1 MRDQRNA
8 SRRISDHAI
17 AQRSLVLTV
26 LSKDHDERWTRAELE
41 QELHD
46 VQLPVIADAL
56 ERLRDGEVVELS
68 GEQVRA
74 TRCARHLNDL
84 GMVCI

>member
-1 MRDQRNA
+1 MREKRSA
-8 SRRISDHAI
+8 SLRISDHAI

-26 LSKDHDERWTRAELE
+26 LSEDHDELWSRAELE

-56 ERLRDGEVVELS
+56 ERLRDGRVVELS
-68 GEQVRA
+68 DDQVRA